1 MSTLPLDHLEKRAIQ
16 ERNEL
21 HQTASELRSKLEVTR
36 ENLRLSNQAR
46 QHFGPASWFVS
57 LVGFYLGYAA
67 AGMFFRR

>member
-21 HQTASELRSKLEVTR
+21 HQTASELKSKLEVTR
-36 ENLRLSNQAR
+36 ENLRPSNQAR
-46 QHFGPASWFVS
+46 QHFGHASWLVS
-57 LVGFYLGYAA
+57 LVAFSLGYAA